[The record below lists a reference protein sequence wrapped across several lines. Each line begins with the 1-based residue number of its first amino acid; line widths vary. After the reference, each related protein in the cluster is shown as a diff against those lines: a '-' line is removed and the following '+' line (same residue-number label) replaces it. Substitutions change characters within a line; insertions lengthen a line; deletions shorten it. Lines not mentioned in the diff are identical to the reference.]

1 MRFFLR
7 RRPGLWP
14 VTAAILGTSFLA
26 FAAVMDTFGPPPAG
40 DPSAFTGPLVG
51 ETQAVD
57 NLAALPPAHEG
68 AFEGGPT
75 GTHEDGV
82 RREVLG
88 PAAVVVRDRRAPRMD
103 PGVVVDDGV
112 VRGVVGEPGEPAGPA
127 IGVEPSE

>member
-75 GTHEDGV
+75 GTHEDAHEHIV
-82 RREVLG
+82 TRT
-88 PAAVVVRDRRAPRMD
+88 
-103 PGVVVDDGV
+103 PG
-112 VRGVVGEPGEPAGPA
+112 AGPVDVPTGA
-127 IGVEPSE
+127 TPSPLFGAQPF